1 MYKVGNEVPA
11 FRRQAKYGI
20 ENIELRTPKIELRR
34 LQTSNYPNAL
44 LGTLYFVLRTI
55 SHIFAHEMK
64 NNAATLTFSLP
75 AQVHHLL
82 HHFHHSS

>member
-1 MYKVGNEVPA
+1 MSY
-11 FRRQAKYGI
+11 
-20 ENIELRTPKIELRR
+20 L
-34 LQTSNYPNAL
+34 
-44 LGTLYFVLRTI
+44 VLRTI
-55 SHIFAHEMK
+55 KVENTLLLEFHTWYFVLCTLYKTSIFAHEMK